1 MTVCGMG
8 NFLWIGAQECA
19 QSNQAAAPPAAG
31 RFRPVI
37 VEATTALPQDTDA
50 DTAVIGVLED
60 EKIHHDIDGVL
71 NGLVSAGE
79 AKAKHRHLAVAHA
92 GGKRWV
98 LVGLGAREDLD
109 AEKVRIAAAAALG
122 RARELGAVRLCW
134 EVPHKVGPEIGA
146 AIVEGTVL
154 TGYRFDRFKGKPPEE
169 PGGVQAL
176 VVSAH
181 DDLTAVVGEAEIVA
195 RAVNAARNL
204 QNTPANEMAPRHLA
218 DTARVLGELDGV
230 TVEVEGRDGIERLG
244 MGAFAAVARG
254 SDEEPALITLRYD
267 GVGADGR
274 GSVGSPV
281 LGLVGKAVTFDTG
294 GISIKNANRMFEMKF
309 DMSGGAAVLSAI
321 EAIAELALPVR
332 VVAVVGATENMPSG
346 HAIKPGD
353 VVTAASGT
361 TIEVINTDAEGR
373 LVLADCLTHAVNHG
387 AERLVDIAT
396 LTGSIITALGHTHAG
411 LFASDDD
418 WAAQVEAAAT
428 ATGELVWRLPLHA
441 DYAKALDSATADLIN
456 VNETR
461 KAGSIVAA
469 QFLQR
474 FTDGKPWA
482 HLDIAGTA
490 WGAGKPYAS
499 KGGSG
504 WGVRLLVEL
513 ARSMAR

>member
-1 MTVCGMG
+1 M
-8 NFLWIGAQECA
+8 
-19 QSNQAAAPPAAG
+19 
-31 RFRPVI
+31 I

-60 EKIHHDIDGVL
+60 EKIHHDVDGVL

-79 AKAKHRHLAVAHA
+79 AKAKHRHVAVAHA

-109 AEKVRIAAAAALG
+109 GEKMRVAAAAALG
-122 RARELGAVRLCW
+122 RARELGTRRLCW
-134 EVPHKVGPEIGA
+134 EVPHKVGPEIAA

-154 TGYRFDRFKGKPPEE
+154 TGYRFDRFKRKPPEE
-169 PGGVQAL
+169 EAPGVQA
-176 VVSAH
+176 VAISAH
-181 DDLTAVVGEAEIVA
+181 DDLTEVVGEAEIVA

-218 DTARVLGELDGV
+218 DAARVLGELDGV
-230 TVEVEGRDGIERLG
+230 TVEVEGREGIERLG
-244 MGAFAAVARG
+244 MGSFAAVARG
-254 SDEEPALITLRYD
+254 SDEQPALITLRYD
-267 GVGADGR
+267 GVTAD
-274 GSVGSPV
+274 VETPV

-309 DMSGGAAVLSAI
+309 DMSGGAAVLGAI
-321 EAIAELALPVR
+321 EAIAELRLPVR

-346 HAIKPGD
+346 HAVKPGD
-353 VVTAASGT
+353 VVTAANGT

-373 LVLADCLTHAVNHG
+373 LVLADCLTHAVNQG
-387 AERLVDIAT
+387 ADRLVDIAT
-396 LTGSIITALGHTHAG
+396 LTGSIITALGHTYAG
-411 LFASDDD
+411 LFASDDS
-418 WAAQVEAAAT
+418 WADQIVDAGST
-428 ATGELVWRLPLHA
+428 TGELVWRFPLHS
-441 DYAKALDSATADLIN
+441 DYAKALDSDTADLMN

-490 WGAGKPYAS
+490 WGAGKPYAA

-504 WGVRLLVEL
+504 WGVRLFVEL
-513 ARSMAR
+513 ARSMAL